1 MAHQLFCHPAISQFL
16 RTDISFN
23 DVSKDSPI
31 NRNAKTNIAH
41 VQAWGL
47 SAMIKIWGWSV
58 RFPQAGYSEE
68 AILSNRLCLIEPHN
82 IVHLK
87 HVLLYKPSILLAN
100 IQLFPQPWFYKK
112 RKKKQIIWSVWQT
125 IAMKLYNLVNRTG
138 YLSELK
144 KKICMYEIPKPHA
157 NFITLTLRAEATYL
171 ERSKGFCSH
180 IALFFPLP

>member
-1 MAHQLFCHPAISQFL
+1 MVNSFL
-16 RTDISFN
+16 KTWILPRMYGSSTFLPPSNFAVFDDWYFFPHCFQKGKKFNVNN

-31 NRNAKTNIAH
+31 NRYAKTNIAQ

-58 RFPQAGYSEE
+58 RSPQAGYSEE
-68 AILSNRLCLIEPHN
+68 AILSNRLCWIEPHN

-112 RKKKQIIWSVWQT
+112 KRKKNTLFEVCDRQLWWNCII
-125 IAMKLYNLVNRTG
+125 
-138 YLSELK
+138 
-144 KKICMYEIPKPHA
+144 
-157 NFITLTLRAEATYL
+157 
-171 ERSKGFCSH
+171 
-180 IALFFPLP
+180 